1 MKVKRRHTIYV
12 SDINRY
18 IKGEHFS
25 AYEFMG
31 SKIVEYQGKKGV
43 VFITFAPR
51 AREVRVVGDFNG
63 WNGDKHKMIKVLDS
77 GFWWLF
83 IENIKE
89 GDLYKYEIIKADG
102 TRVLKADPYA
112 RFSELRPNTASV
124 VYEDKDYKWQDK
136 EWMEKRKS
144 INYFKSPLN
153 IYEVHLGSWKK
164 KGENFLNYRE
174 IADELSKYVKDMG
187 YTHVELLPIME
198 HPLDASWGYQIT
210 GYFSP
215 TSRYGTPDDFKYF
228 IDKMH
233 REGIGVIL
241 DWAPGHFCR
250 DEHGLYNFDGAH
262 LYEHEDPILGD
273 NFDWGTAN
281 FDYSKGHVQSFLIS
295 NALYWFKEF
304 HVDGLRVDA
313 VAAMLYLNFGK
324 EHLNIRNKFGG
335 IENLDAVDFLKKL
348 NKAIFLNVDN
358 PLMIAEESTAW
369 PLVTYPTYD
378 GGLGFNYKWN
388 MGWMNDTLRYMA
400 MGDEERKNN
409 HNLLTFS
416 MMYAYSENFI
426 LPLSHDEVV
435 HGKKSL
441 IDKMPGS
448 YEEKFANLRLLY
460 GYMMTHPGKKLLFM
474 GGEIA
479 QFIEWRFYEEIEWFL
494 LKYPIHD
501 SLKRYV
507 RDLNKFYL
515 ENKALWELD
524 HKGEGFEWID
534 ANNRHQSVLSFIRR
548 SEEDYLVIICNFG
561 RGKYENYKIGV
572 PEDAEYIEVF
582 NSDKN
587 IYSGSNFVNDV
598 SIKSLRESW
607 HGRDYSI
614 NIRIAP
620 YSFIVLKPKRGE

>member
-1 MKVKRRHTIYV
+1 MKRKHTIYT
-12 SDINRY
+12 SDINKY
-18 IKGEHFS
+18 LKGEHFN

-31 SKIVEYQGKKGV
+31 SRIVEYQGKIGG
-43 VFITFAPR
+43 VFITYAPK

-63 WNGDKHKMIKVLDS
+63 WNGDNHKMIKVLDS

-83 IENIKE
+83 VENIKE
-89 GDLYKYEIIKADG
+89 GDLYKYEIIKADE

-136 EWMEKRKS
+136 EWMEKRKMM
-144 INYFKSPLN
+144 NYFKSPIN

-164 KGENFLNYRE
+164 KGENYLNYRE
-174 IADELSKYVKDMG
+174 IADELSKYVKEMG
-187 YTHVELLPIME
+187 YTHVELLPVME

-215 TSRYGTPDDFKYF
+215 TSRYGTPEDFKYF

-295 NALYWFKEF
+295 NAIYWLKEF
-304 HVDGLRVDA
+304 HLDGLRVDA

-400 MGDEERKNN
+400 MGDEDRKNN

-460 GYMMTHPGKKLLFM
+460 GYMMAHPGKKLLFM

-494 LKYPIHD
+494 LKYPTHD

-507 RDLNKFYL
+507 MDLNKFYL

-534 ANNRHQSVLSFIRR
+534 ANNSHQSVLSFIRR
-548 SEEDYLVIICNFG
+548 SEEDYLVVICNFG

-607 HGRDYSI
+607 YGRDYSV

-620 YSFIVLKPKRGE
+620 YSFIVLKPRRGE

>member
-1 MKVKRRHTIYV
+1 VKRRHTIYA
-12 SDINRY
+12 SDINKYLR
-18 IKGEHFS
+18 GEHFN
-25 AYEFMG
+25 AYEFLG
-31 SKIVEYQGKKGV
+31 SRIVEHQGKKGA
-43 VFITFAPR
+43 VFITYAPK
-51 AREVRVVGDFNG
+51 AGEVRVVGDFNG
-63 WNGDKHKMIKVLDS
+63 WNGDNHKMLKVLDS

-89 GDLYKYEIIKADG
+89 GNLYKYEITKADG
-102 TRVLKADPYA
+102 TKVLKADPYA
-112 RFSELRPNTASV
+112 RFSELRPNTASI
-124 VYEDKDYKWQDK
+124 VYEDKDYKWQDD

-164 KGENFLNYRE
+164 KGEDFLNYRE
-174 IADELSKYVKDMG
+174 IADELSKYVKEMG

-198 HPLDASWGYQIT
+198 HALDASWGYQIT

-215 TSRYGTPDDFKYF
+215 TSRYGTPEDFKYF

-262 LYEHEDPILGD
+262 LYEHEDPMIGD

-295 NALYWFKEF
+295 NALYWFLEF

-335 IENLDAVDFLKKL
+335 IENLDAVEFLKKL

-388 MGWMNDTLRYMA
+388 MGWMNDTLRYMT
-400 MGDEERKNN
+400 MNDEERKYN

-441 IDKMPGS
+441 IDKMSGS

-460 GYMMTHPGKKLLFM
+460 GYMMAHPGKKLLFM

-479 QFIEWRFYEEIEWFL
+479 QFIEWRFYEELEWFL

-507 RDLNKFYL
+507 RDLNRFYL

-534 ANNRHQSVLSFIRR
+534 ANNNHQSILSFIRR
-548 SEEDYLVIICNFG
+548 SKEDYLVIICNFG
-561 RGKYENYKIGV
+561 RGKYEDYKIGV
-572 PEDAEYIEVF
+572 PEENEYIEVF

-587 IYSGSNFVNDV
+587 IYSGSNFINEGI
-598 SIKSLRESW
+598 IKSLRESW

-620 YSFIVLKPKRGE
+620 YSFIVLKPRRGE

>member
-1 MKVKRRHTIYV
+1 M
-12 SDINRY
+12 
-18 IKGEHFS
+18 
-25 AYEFMG
+25 
-31 SKIVEYQGKKGV
+31 
-43 VFITFAPR
+43 
-51 AREVRVVGDFNG
+51 
-63 WNGDKHKMIKVLDS
+63 
-77 GFWWLF
+77 
-83 IENIKE
+83 
-89 GDLYKYEIIKADG
+89 DG
-102 TRVLKADPYA
+102 
-112 RFSELRPNTASV
+112 
-124 VYEDKDYKWQDK
+124 
-136 EWMEKRKS
+136 KRKS

-164 KGENFLNYRE
+164 KGEDFLNYRE
-174 IADELSKYVKDMG
+174 IADELSKYVKEMG

-215 TSRYGTPDDFKYF
+215 TSRYGTPEDFKYF

-262 LYEHEDPILGD
+262 LYEHEDPMIGD

-335 IENLDAVDFLKKL
+335 IENLDAVEFLKKL

-388 MGWMNDTLRYMA
+388 MGWMNDTLRYMT
-400 MGDEERKNN
+400 MNDEERKYN

-441 IDKMPGS
+441 IDKMSGS

-460 GYMMTHPGKKLLFM
+460 GYMMAHPGKKLLFM
-474 GGEIA
+474 GE
-479 QFIEWRFYEEIEWFL
+479 
-494 LKYPIHD
+494 KSH
-501 SLKRYV
+501 SL
-507 RDLNKFYL
+507 
-515 ENKALWELD
+515 
-524 HKGEGFEWID
+524 
-534 ANNRHQSVLSFIRR
+534 
-548 SEEDYLVIICNFG
+548 
-561 RGKYENYKIGV
+561 
-572 PEDAEYIEVF
+572 
-582 NSDKN
+582 
-587 IYSGSNFVNDV
+587 
-598 SIKSLRESW
+598 
-607 HGRDYSI
+607 
-614 NIRIAP
+614 
-620 YSFIVLKPKRGE
+620 

>member
-1 MKVKRRHTIYV
+1 MKRRHTIYA
-12 SDINRY
+12 SDINKYLR
-18 IKGEHFS
+18 GEHFN
-25 AYEFMG
+25 AYEFLG
-31 SKIVEYQGKKGV
+31 SRIVEHQGKKGA
-43 VFITFAPR
+43 VFITYAPK
-51 AREVRVVGDFNG
+51 AGEVRVVGDFNG
-63 WNGDKHKMIKVLDS
+63 WNGDNHKMLKVLDS

-89 GDLYKYEIIKADG
+89 GNLYKYEITKADG
-102 TRVLKADPYA
+102 TKVLKADPYA
-112 RFSELRPNTASV
+112 RFSELRPNTASI
-124 VYEDKDYKWQDK
+124 VYEDKDYKWQDD

-153 IYEVHLGSWKK
+153 IFEVHLGSWKK
-164 KGENFLNYRE
+164 KGEDFLNYRE
-174 IADELSKYVKDMG
+174 IADELSKYVKEMG

-198 HPLDASWGYQIT
+198 HALDASWGYQIT

-215 TSRYGTPDDFKYF
+215 TSRYGTPEDFKYF

-262 LYEHEDPILGD
+262 LYEHEDPMIGD

-295 NALYWFKEF
+295 NALYWFLEF

-335 IENLDAVDFLKKL
+335 IENLDAVEFLKKL
-348 NKAIFLNVDN
+348 NKAIFLNVEN

-388 MGWMNDTLRYMA
+388 MGWMNDTLRYMT
-400 MGDEERKNN
+400 MNDEERKYN

-441 IDKMPGS
+441 IDKMSGS

-460 GYMMTHPGKKLLFM
+460 GYMMAHPGKKLLFM

-479 QFIEWRFYEEIEWFL
+479 QFIEWRFYEELEWFL

-507 RDLNKFYL
+507 RDLNRFYL

-534 ANNRHQSVLSFIRR
+534 ANNNHQSILSFIRR
-548 SEEDYLVIICNFG
+548 SKEDYLVIICNFG
-561 RGKYENYKIGV
+561 RGKYEDYKIGV
-572 PEDAEYIEVF
+572 PEENEYIEVF

-587 IYSGSNFVNDV
+587 IYSGSNFINEG

-620 YSFIVLKPKRGE
+620 YSFIVLKPRRGE

>member
-1 MKVKRRHTIYV
+1 VKRRHTIYA
-12 SDINRY
+12 SDINKYLR
-18 IKGEHFS
+18 GEHFN
-25 AYEFMG
+25 AYEFLG
-31 SKIVEYQGKKGV
+31 SRIVEHQGKKGA
-43 VFITFAPR
+43 VFITYAPK

-63 WNGDKHKMIKVLDS
+63 WNGDNHKMIKVLDF

-83 IENIKE
+83 NENIKE

-102 TRVLKADPYA
+102 TKVLKADPYA
-112 RFSELRPNTASV
+112 RFSELRPNTASI
-124 VYEDKDYKWQDK
+124 VYEDKDYKWQDG
-136 EWMEKRKS
+136 EWMEKRKG

-164 KGENFLNYRE
+164 KGEDFLNYRE
-174 IADELSKYVKDMG
+174 IADELSKYVKEMG

-215 TSRYGTPDDFKYF
+215 TSRYGTPEDFKYF

-262 LYEHEDPILGD
+262 LYEHEDPMIGD

-335 IENLDAVDFLKKL
+335 IENLDAVEFLKKL

-388 MGWMNDTLRYMA
+388 MGWMNDTLRYMT
-400 MGDEERKNN
+400 MNDEERKYN

-441 IDKMPGS
+441 IDKMSGS

-460 GYMMTHPGKKLLFM
+460 GYMMAHPGKKLLFM

-479 QFIEWRFYEEIEWFL
+479 QFIEWRFYEELEWFL

-507 RDLNKFYL
+507 RDLNRFYL

-534 ANNRHQSVLSFIRR
+534 ANNNHQSILSFIRR
-548 SEEDYLVIICNFG
+548 SKEDYLVIICNFG
-561 RGKYENYKIGV
+561 RGKYEDYKIGV
-572 PEDAEYIEVF
+572 PEENEYIEVF

-587 IYSGSNFVNDV
+587 IYSGSNFINEGI
-598 SIKSLRESW
+598 IKSLRESW

-620 YSFIVLKPKRGE
+620 YSFIVLKPRRGE

>member
-1 MKVKRRHTIYV
+1 MKRRHTIYA
-12 SDINRY
+12 SDINKYLR
-18 IKGEHFS
+18 GEHFN
-25 AYEFMG
+25 AYEFLG
-31 SKIVEYQGKKGV
+31 SRIVEHQGKKGA
-43 VFITFAPR
+43 VFITYAPK

-63 WNGDKHKMIKVLDS
+63 WNGDNHKMLKVLDS

-89 GDLYKYEIIKADG
+89 GDLYKYEITKADG
-102 TRVLKADPYA
+102 TKVLKADPYA
-112 RFSELRPNTASV
+112 RFSELRPNTASI
-124 VYEDKDYKWQDK
+124 VYEDKDYKWQDG

-164 KGENFLNYRE
+164 KGEDFLNYRE
-174 IADELSKYVKDMG
+174 IADELSKYVKEMG

-215 TSRYGTPDDFKYF
+215 TSRYGTPEDFKYF

-262 LYEHEDPILGD
+262 LYEHEDPMIGD

-335 IENLDAVDFLKKL
+335 IENLDAVEFLKKL
-348 NKAIFLNVDN
+348 NKAIFLNVEN

-388 MGWMNDTLRYMA
+388 MGWMNDTLRYMT
-400 MGDEERKNN
+400 MNDEERKYN

-441 IDKMPGS
+441 IDKMSGS

-460 GYMMTHPGKKLLFM
+460 GYMMAHPGKKLLFM

-479 QFIEWRFYEEIEWFL
+479 QFIEWRFYEELEWFL

-507 RDLNKFYL
+507 RDLNRFYL

-534 ANNRHQSVLSFIRR
+534 ANNNHQSILSFIRR
-548 SEEDYLVIICNFG
+548 SKEDYLVIICNFG
-561 RGKYENYKIGV
+561 RGKYEDYKIGV
-572 PEDAEYIEVF
+572 PEENEYIEVF

-587 IYSGSNFVNDV
+587 IYSGSNFINEG

-620 YSFIVLKPKRGE
+620 YSFIVLKPRRGE